1 MIYPGQTIK
10 TATVKTLTVE
20 TQSINKVE
28 NKLQNHTV
36 HNNTY

>member
-20 TQSINKVE
+20 TQSINKAE
-28 NKLQNHTV
+28 IKLQNHTV
-36 HNNTY
+36 HNNAY